1 MGICELFPLSLFLQ
15 HLIVHTEE
23 IVSILV
29 FSLELI
35 EQLILFQFEC
45 LQLSLILLF
54 TNSMLM
60 QNLGFGLVQCKFV
73 FQILHRQLLSFDQFA
88 NLWVSK
94 LGSFVVEI
102 GVS

>member
-54 TNSMLM
+54 TDSMLM
-60 QNLGFGLVQCKFV
+60 QNLSFGLVQCKLV